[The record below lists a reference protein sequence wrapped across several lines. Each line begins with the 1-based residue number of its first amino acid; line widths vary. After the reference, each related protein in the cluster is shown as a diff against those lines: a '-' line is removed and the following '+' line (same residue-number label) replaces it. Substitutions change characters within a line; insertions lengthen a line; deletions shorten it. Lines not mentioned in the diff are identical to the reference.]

1 MHTCTHIRFVSMMPS
16 AASFLAFSFILRI
29 VGGIGIAM
37 YGTASYTLLTQ
48 FFPTKKGTIV
58 VSV

>member
-1 MHTCTHIRFVSMMPS
+1 MMPS